1 VNNIETWKDAAQ
13 LDAVIQQM
21 AASLRELLDRRGIE
35 RPLMVGVHTGGVWIA
50 NRLHQLL
57 GLGEPLGKLD
67 ISFYRDDFTRIGIN
81 PQVRPS
87 RLPVALDGRHL
98 ILVDD
103 VLQTGRTVR
112 AALNE
117 LFDYGRPASVLLV
130 VLAERG
136 GRELPIEPDLVGL
149 RPELAKGRQV
159 KLAGPEPLS
168 LIVSEVP
175 PRARRGAGGSPT
187 DEHQL

>member
-1 VNNIETWKDAAQ
+1 MNNIETWKDAAQ

-87 RLPVALDGRHL
+87 RLPVAW
-98 ILVDD
+98 
-103 VLQTGRTVR
+103 T
-112 AALNE
+112 AA
-117 LFDYGRPASVLLV
+117 
-130 VLAERG
+130 
-136 GRELPIEPDLVGL
+136 I
-149 RPELAKGRQV
+149 
-159 KLAGPEPLS
+159 
-168 LIVSEVP
+168 
-175 PRARRGAGGSPT
+175 
-187 DEHQL
+187 